1 MSDWTDTRPMSPHTT
16 IWRWHLTMA
25 ASILHRA
32 TGFALYAGMFL
43 VVAWLFATAAGPDYY
58 EPLAGIVG
66 HPLGQLVLFGFTLAA
81 LYHLL
86 SGIRHL
92 VWDAGHG
99 FNPKQA
105 SLVSGL
111 IIGLSVAGSVAIWLL
126 LGLVPGVDPLNLAG
140 AAQ

>member
-16 IWRWHLTMA
+16 IWRWHLTMVS
-25 ASILHRA
+25 SILHRA

-58 EPLAGIVG
+58 EPLTAIIG

-86 SGIRHL
+86 SGVRHL

-99 FNPKQA
+99 FSPKQA
-105 SLVSGL
+105 SFVSGL
-111 IIGLSVAGSVAIWLL
+111 IIVLSVAGAVAVWFL
-126 LGLVPGVDPLNLAG
+126 LGLVPGFDPLNIAG
-140 AAQ
+140 ETQ